1 MLTVTARVAVQAGYE
16 LNENDIKDL
25 IEWCTALFNRW
36 RITEWIENMGGWV
49 SNVVNLGLISKTGVA
64 ASGHNSCCFMVNS
77 CMCLFAIGVEK
88 LN

>member
-49 SNVVNLGLISKTGVA
+49 SNAVMA
-64 ASGHNSCCFMVNS
+64 
-77 CMCLFAIGVEK
+77 
-88 LN
+88 